1 MCEQRSASA
10 TSPESERRHHLRTKK
25 RVSPESERRHH
36 LRARPAPRGRPRGGG
51 AWAAAP
57 ATETGGGGW
66 ALSRPS
72 TLVVFMR
79 LLPSSLLFYF
89 WFSSLLFYFWFS
101 NASML
106 LSRTPMHR
114 SSSLAG
120 AATCRRATES

>member
-89 WFSSLLFYFWFS
+89 WFS